1 MKTSGEAAHETPQ
14 ISPLAKQCITCLL
27 SRLTTLHNAPPEE
40 SETKPEGETLP
51 KVDTF
56 RRKTIYRC
64 ADDTY
69 NISSTIIQLINVRLI
84 VFLQQNLNVGNV
96 IFLDQ

>member
-40 SETKPEGETLP
+40 SEAKPEGETLP
-51 KVDTF
+51 KVDSRHVQEENQTS
-56 RRKTIYRC
+56 
-64 ADDTY
+64 
-69 NISSTIIQLINVRLI
+69 NISSPIIQLISVRLI
-84 VFLQQNLNVGNV
+84 VFLKH
-96 IFLDQ
+96 

>member
-40 SETKPEGETLP
+40 SEAKPEGETLP
-51 KVDTF
+51 KVDSRHVQEENQT
-56 RRKTIYRC
+56 
-64 ADDTY
+64 ADDTS

-84 VFLQQNLNVGNV
+84 VFLQH
-96 IFLDQ
+96 